1 MSRRT
6 AEASKAIRQAWQKER
21 ERVLLGKGTRD
32 WTPEQQQDIIDKG
45 KAYDADGKS
54 FEGQHMK
61 SAEKYPEYQGDPD
74 NIQFLT
80 KKEHL
85 DAHRGNW
92 QNPTNWYYDPVTY
105 EFTDFGDGKYISCM
119 VIDLSHPIITIIVDT
134 EMTSKKEREALF
146 PAEENKKIASPKLAV
161 ETVAYKESVVSLK
174 ESNQSLPP
182 PAATTKPKTSEWK
195 NREKGVLG
203 KAKNAI
209 VSGSKKVVKWYS
221 ENKELIDKAVAIG
234 AAIGATIGV
243 AAKAIGGTTKSSSD
257 SEWTDD
263 QDSFATSS
271 DDFDELD
278 AEETVDEPLTVEDN
292 DDIEN
297 ETAEKSYTP
306 NDVPAGRQRYH
317 YKDGSVK
324 VREKGPYSR
333 GKKKK
338 YDE

>member
-1 MSRRT
+1 M
-6 AEASKAIRQAWQKER
+6 
-21 ERVLLGKGTRD
+21 GKGTRD

-92 QNPTNWYYDPVTY
+92 QNLTNWYYDPVTY
-105 EFTDFGDGKYISCM
+105 EFTDFGDGKYISCT
-119 VIDLSHPIITIIVDT
+119 VIDLSHPIITMNVDA
-134 EMTSKKEREALF
+134 EMTATKEREALF

-182 PAATTKPKTSEWK
+182 PAATTKPKTPEWK
-195 NREKGVLG
+195 NRAKGVLG
-203 KAKNAI
+203 KAKSTI
-209 VSGSKKVVKWYS
+209 VSGSKKVFKWCA
-221 ENKELIDKAVAIG
+221 ENKELIIG
-234 AAIGATIGV
+234 MGVFAIGV
-243 AAKAIGGTTKSSSD
+243 AAKAIGETTKNSSD

-263 QDSFATSS
+263 QNSFTTPS
-271 DDFDELD
+271 DDFAELG
-278 AEETVDEPLTVEDN
+278 AEETVDAPVIAEEN
-292 DDIEN
+292 DDIVN
-297 ETAEKSYTP
+297 GTAEKSYTP

-338 YDE
+338 HDE